1 MLEIYTDGGCVDNG
15 KKDAIGAWAFTASD
29 GAEQSGVLFNTT
41 SNRCELWA
49 VIEAIRYAD
58 SKCLPVTI
66 YSDSNITVNCGNKE
80 WKRKSNLDLWTI
92 LDSIKTKRH
101 TLKWVKGHSG
111 IEGNEKADKLCR
123 NLLTSV

>member
-1 MLEIYTDGGCVDNG
+1 MLTIYTDGGCIDNG
-15 KKDAIGAWAFTASD
+15 KKDAVGAWAFTSSD
-29 GAEQSGVLFNTT
+29 GAEQSGILFNTT

-66 YSDSNITVNCGNKE
+66 YSDSNITVNCGNKD
-80 WKRKSNLDLWTI
+80 WKRKKNHDLWAL

-101 TLKWVKGHSG
+101 TLVWVKGHSG
-111 IEGNEKADKLCR
+111 VEGNERADRLVREKLKI
-123 NLLTSV
+123 